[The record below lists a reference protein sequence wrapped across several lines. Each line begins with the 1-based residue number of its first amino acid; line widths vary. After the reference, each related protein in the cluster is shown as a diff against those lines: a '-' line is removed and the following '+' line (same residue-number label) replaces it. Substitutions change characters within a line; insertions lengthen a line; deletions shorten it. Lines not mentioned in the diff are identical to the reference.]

1 MEPTD
6 SKSIASLLDSECDI
20 PFDVHFEIEDD
31 DGNKLETLGGHKA
44 LLALKSPVFKAMLFG
59 PMKESG
65 KVVKIK
71 GTTVFAFKTLLFY
84 IHEVEEE
91 WWPWTIDVHELVRIV
106 DLAQRF
112 NLAGLKRKAIGH
124 VVRVFSFPKEQL
136 LEVARVAEEHHMHT
150 DLSESLLQ
158 ECAGF
163 VIALVETPEDFN
175 GMVKEW
181 SQGSP
186 EETGTALRLLA
197 RVDQR
202 KLVYNLFSCEKAQK
216 VMHSVLIIARFIQPR
231 ARLNQVKKMLEDFD
245 HSSLQIFLTKL
256 RSCYQ
261 KFDLFLSVILRSL
274 WMCQKH
280 DAEDALKRGITL
292 ELDTPVEAEFTHG
305 TSVQLH
311 LDLLVLTKRED
322 HKLDEA
328 VVHDLWKELL
338 RAIDDVKPII
348 LAWFSDHRDI
358 FDAKALFTLS
368 KKLSSCEDPKLLSLP
383 LFDLLL
389 NA

>member
-20 PFDVHFEIEDD
+20 PYDIHFEIEDN
-31 DGNKLETLGGHKA
+31 DGNKLGTLGGHKA

-158 ECAGF
+158 GCAGF
-163 VIALVETPEDFN
+163 VMALVETPEDYN
-175 GMVKEW
+175 DMVKEW

-186 EETGTALRLLA
+186 EETGIALRLLA

-202 KLVYNLFSCEKAQK
+202 RLVYNLVSCEEAQK
-216 VMHSVLIIARFIQPR
+216 VLNNIQKITRFIQPR

-256 RSCYQ
+256 RSCYRNL
-261 KFDLFLSVILRSL
+261 DLFLSVILRSL

-280 DAEDALKRGITL
+280 DAEEALKRGITL

>member
-1 MEPTD
+1 
-6 SKSIASLLDSECDI
+6 
-20 PFDVHFEIEDD
+20 
-31 DGNKLETLGGHKA
+31 
-44 LLALKSPVFKAMLFG
+44 
-59 PMKESG
+59 
-65 KVVKIK
+65 
-71 GTTVFAFKTLLFY
+71 
-84 IHEVEEE
+84 
-91 WWPWTIDVHELVRIV
+91 
-106 DLAQRF
+106 
-112 NLAGLKRKAIGH
+112 
-124 VVRVFSFPKEQL
+124 
-136 LEVARVAEEHHMHT
+136 MHT
-150 DLSESLLQ
+150 DLSKSLLQ

-163 VIALVETPEDFN
+163 VIFLVETPEDYN
-175 GMVKEW
+175 DMVKEW

-186 EETGTALRLLA
+186 EETGIALRLLA

-202 KLVYNLFSCEKAQK
+202 RLVYNLVSCEKTQK
-216 VMHSVLIIARFIQPR
+216 VLNNMQKIARFIQQR

-256 RSCYQ
+256 RSFSQ
-261 KFDLFLSVILRSL
+261 SFDFFLGIILRSL

-280 DAEDALKRGITL
+280 DAEYALKRGITL

-328 VVHDLWKELL
+328 VVCDLWKELL
-338 RAIDDVKPII
+338 RAIDDVQPII

-368 KKLSSCEDPKLLSLP
+368 KKLSACEDPNLLSLP
-383 LFDLLL
+383 LFELLL

>member
-106 DLAQRF
+106 DLAERF

-158 ECAGF
+158 VCAGF
-163 VIALVETPEDFN
+163 VIALVETPEDYN
-175 GMVKEW
+175 DMVKEW

-186 EETGTALRLLA
+186 EETGIALRLLA

-202 KLVYNLFSCEKAQK
+202 RLVYNLVSCEEAQK
-216 VMHSVLIIARFIQPR
+216 VLNNMQKIARFIQPR

-256 RSCYQ
+256 RSCYRNL
-261 KFDLFLSVILRSL
+261 DLFLSVILRSL

-280 DAEDALKRGITL
+280 DAEEALKRGITL

>member
-163 VIALVETPEDFN
+163 VIALVETPEDYN
-175 GMVKEW
+175 DMVKEW

-186 EETGTALRLLA
+186 EETGIALRLLA

-202 KLVYNLFSCEKAQK
+202 RLVYNLVSCEEAQK
-216 VMHSVLIIARFIQPR
+216 VLNNIQKITRFIQPR

-256 RSCYQ
+256 RSCYRNL
-261 KFDLFLSVILRSL
+261 DLFLSVILRSL

-280 DAEDALKRGITL
+280 DAEEALKRGITL

-311 LDLLVLTKRED
+311 LDLLVLTKREG
-322 HKLDEA
+322 HKLDKA

>member
-20 PFDVHFEIEDD
+20 PFDVHFGIEDI

-71 GTTVFAFKTLLFY
+71 GTTVFAFKTLLLY

-91 WWPWTIDVHELVRIV
+91 WWLWTTDVHELVRIV

-124 VVRVFSFPKEQL
+124 VDRVFSFPKEQL

-158 ECAGF
+158 VCAGF
-163 VIALVETPEDFN
+163 VIALVETPEDYN
-175 GMVKEW
+175 DMVKEW

-186 EETGTALRLLA
+186 EETGIALRLLA

-202 KLVYNLFSCEKAQK
+202 RLVYNLVSCEEAQK
-216 VMHSVLIIARFIQPR
+216 VLNNIQKITRFIQPR

-256 RSCYQ
+256 RSCYRNL
-261 KFDLFLSVILRSL
+261 DLFLSVILRSL

-280 DAEDALKRGITL
+280 DAEEALKRGITL

-358 FDAKALFTLS
+358 YDAKALS

-383 LFDLLL
+383 LFELLL

>member
-20 PFDVHFEIEDD
+20 PYDVHFEIEDN
-31 DGNKLETLGGHKA
+31 DGKKLETLGGHKA
-44 LLALKSPVFKAMLFG
+44 ILALKSPVFKAMLFG
-59 PMKESG
+59 PMKETG

-71 GTTVFAFKTLLFY
+71 GTTVFAFKTLLLY

-91 WWPWTIDVHELVRIV
+91 WWPWTIDLHELVQIV
-106 DLAQRF
+106 DLAERF

-124 VVRVFSFPKEQL
+124 VGRAFLFPKEQL

-158 ECAGF
+158 DCAEF
-163 VIALVETPEDFN
+163 VIALVETPEDYN
-175 GMVKEW
+175 DMVREW

-186 EETGTALRLLA
+186 EENGIALRLLA

-202 KLVYNLFSCEKAQK
+202 TFVYNLVSCEKAQK
-216 VMHSVLIIARFIQPR
+216 VMSNMLKIGRFIQPR

-245 HSSLQIFLTKL
+245 NSSLQIFLTKL
-256 RSCYQ
+256 HSFSPYSVS
-261 KFDLFLSVILRSL
+261 LLNVILTSL

-280 DAEDALKRGITL
+280 DAEEALKRGITL
-292 ELDTPVEAEFTHG
+292 EVDTPVEAEFTHG

-311 LDLLVLTKRED
+311 LDLLVLTNRED
-322 HKLDEA
+322 HKLDQA
-328 VVHDLWKELL
+328 VVHVLWKELL

-358 FDAKALFTLS
+358 FDAPALFTLS
-368 KKLSSCEDPKLLSLP
+368 NKLSSCEDPKLLSLP
-383 LFDLLL
+383 LFELLL